1 MHVVSVH
8 IALHLAKSRAISH
21 LVDIDPTDRISR
33 SHKTHLNEVR
43 ASHTGFSPVLL
54 LTDITHTAPA
64 KHMHKV
70 LLMQVCIEQK
80 QSGDGTAS
88 LKPPP
93 QHDGKA

>member
-21 LVDIDPTDRISR
+21 LVDIDPDRHMSR
-33 SHKTHLNEVR
+33 SHKTHFDEVR
-43 ASHTGFSPVLL
+43 ARHTGFSPVLL

-64 KHMHKV
+64 KHMHKL

-80 QSGDGTAS
+80 QSGDGKAS
-88 LKPPP
+88 
-93 QHDGKA
+93 